1 MKTGI
6 YNIRNIINNDIYV
19 GSASNIK
26 NRWNVHRHKLSN
38 NKHVNIHLQRAFN
51 KYGSEN
57 FIFEVIEYVDKSNL
71 IIREQNW
78 IDFFQP
84 EYNIRKVAHNNTG
97 VKWSTESRK
106 KASDRMKNKEPWN
119 KGKTGIYSNE
129 TISKMSLSQKKRID
143 SDEYVPPMLGKK
155 HNNLSIEKISGENN
169 GGSKLKESD
178 ILLIR
183 SYWDKKEYKQIELAK
198 IFNVRVGCIFKIVNR
213 LSWKHI

>member
-6 YNIRNIINNDIYV
+6 YNIRNIINNNIYI
-19 GSASNIK
+19 GSASNLK
-26 NRWNVHRHKLSN
+26 NRWNVHKHKLSN

-57 FIFEVIEYVDKSNL
+57 FIFEVIEYVDKYNL

-97 VKWSTESRK
+97 VKWSDESRK
-106 KASDRMKNKEPWN
+106 NASDRMKNKEPWN
-119 KGKTGIYSNE
+119 KGKKGISEE
-129 TISKMSLSQKKRID
+129 TRIKMKDAWSRRRENGVDK
-143 SDEYVPPMLGKK
+143 PMFGKK

>member
-6 YNIRNIINNDIYV
+6 YNIRNIINNDIYI
-19 GSASNIK
+19 GSASNLK

-119 KGKTGIYSNE
+119 KNKKGVSEE
-129 TISKMSLSQKKRID
+129 TRIKMKDAWLRRRENGTD
-143 SDEYVPPMLGKK
+143 TPMLGKK

-169 GGSKLKESD
+169 GSSKLKESD

-183 SYWDKKEYKQIELAK
+183 SYWDKKECKQIELAK
-198 IFNVRVGCIFKIVNR
+198 IFDVRVGCIFKIVNR